1 MYIYRYLRM
10 LANYI
15 VSVHLIMFALAALV
29 DPGHCIFNCL
39 NYKMRL
45 IHLFHA
51 FRSRSAVIPM
61 PIYSMKTPSMYSGIL
76 CLIWIIIIL
85 KKILFHIQTNAII
98 NSDCTATNE
107 FHLINHDNL
116 CFH

>member
-85 KKILFHIQTNAII
+85 KKNII
-98 NSDCTATNE
+98 SYPNQRNY
-107 FHLINHDNL
+107 NL
-116 CFH
+116 WLYGYERISFN